1 MDVKIGIQHIARE
14 LTIDTEQSADDI
26 VAAYQKAVAEGG
38 TFEVADTKGGR
49 TVLRADGVAYLD
61 LGSEKARKVGFG
73 L

>member
-14 LTIDTEQSADDI
+14 LNIETEQSADEV
-26 VAAYQKAVAEGG
+26 VAAYQKAVTEGSP
-38 TFEVADTKGGR
+38 FEIVDTKGGR